1 MRIGMVFQKPNP
13 FPKNIFE
20 NVAYG
25 LRIKGI
31 KNKSELADR
40 VEKALRDA
48 ALWDEVKDRLN
59 ENAYSLSG
67 GNSKDFALQEP

>member
-1 MRIGMVFQKPNP
+1 M
-13 FPKNIFE
+13 
-20 NVAYG
+20 
-25 LRIKGI
+25 RIKGI